1 MLLDDFNLAAL
12 FGLGATLVGVIA
24 DMMRVIFFFLDS
36 IVYSLIP
43 VVYRGIFALYDID
56 KIIGVGN
63 TQNLLNTA
71 KETVYSFLAIF
82 MFFRVAFSL
91 ITMLVDPSLIDDKS
105 KGAKKIVLNIFI
117 CLGLI
122 VVVPVFFRVAKNIQ
136 TRVLEEKI
144 IERAVGGDIYSNDQN
159 YNLGNELALSTWSVF
174 LQPVVDEGDAYD
186 AWKGVFES
194 GNPTIWPL
202 PVLATHL
209 NDTTG
214 GILGGLATKI
224 AEVAAILR
232 ATGTVTYQLG
242 YIWLISGLVG
252 IYVVWTMI
260 KLLIDVAYR
269 SIKFLLLEVISP
281 IAIISY
287 IDPKSSEKGLFSKWL
302 SETLKTYLS
311 LFIRIFIFAMVSVIL
326 KQISVSSFFDEG
338 NILTRLFF
346 ILALVAFMKTAPKF
360 IDNLFGTEISKG
372 SDAKFGSDLLKQGL
386 GFVTGATIGGISG
399 GVVAKRTGQP
409 VFKNI
414 MKNAWQGGQKV
425 SGAAKKGGL
434 GGLTGVIS
442 SGFGTVADV
451 KKGLGYNADKDQEK
465 LIDNLEENVVPK
477 AEQAKKA
484 ASSSFADG
492 SKINSILNE
501 GRKVNGRTYGM
512 GLEEDDKFKNAIIK
526 NAAGLAADEVKHS
539 DDEEYLKYRRLVAD
553 AKITDAMASRSYELA
568 KEKYEHDESEYVG
581 AKDKASYV
589 ISLANDVARKEY
601 GQMDAASIQAEFTR
615 QLENYKNTARSSFQ
629 SSNRTSQIELI
640 VGAGVD
646 RTQAEQMN
654 ETQLS
659 SAYDVVLDTISNNRT
674 TAFNNGSASDKVNL
688 TVDLKTSNV
697 SHEVAGASERDLGI
711 MFSELNEK
719 NIIATFGNSLGNM
732 AADSGKAAGDV
743 KTAEDVLDKY
753 LNSGKGKKA
762 KDIDTAY
769 KIAKGNFDANKLKND
784 NQSS

>member
-12 FGLGATLVGVIA
+12 FGLGATSVGIIA

-224 AEVAAILR
+224 AGVAAILR

-372 SDAKFGSDLLKQGL
+372 SDTKFASDLLRGGL
-386 GFVTGATIGGISG
+386 GAIGGAATGAIGGAVVAGRKNLPMGRSVWEGAKKGLTGGFSSARKGSFMDYGKNLISGASGQAAREYFGLAKEADERKALRTKERAEAASGTYDALKSSFGYKDAPDAMTKATKLADAFRTKGIRFDPVANAKDKELNKALLDADEADLKDASLMTERGKVLDTALAYRKLVDDGTISQDMADKLTMQAIRKYNKLAASKHYARAKGDLNDASARAIQLEVSYDGKSSTELQSIVTSKQLSNYQEILGMSVSGISG
-399 GVVAKRTGQP
+399 IENMSVADIERTLRITISDDKRE
-409 VFKNI
+409 KINNI
-414 MKNAWQGGQKV
+414 RNKSNTLRTTVDKKEISEFVADIDKFTEKAVAADGV
-425 SGAAKKGGL
+425 SGKSEALLGKANAAVDEEMK
-434 GGLTGVIS
+434 IS
-442 SGFGTVADV
+442 SKSSEFIKRVQ
-451 KKGLGYNADKDQEK
+451 LGD
-465 LIDNLEENVVPK
+465 
-477 AEQAKKA
+477 
-484 ASSSFADG
+484 
-492 SKINSILNE
+492 
-501 GRKVNGRTYGM
+501 
-512 GLEEDDKFKNAIIK
+512 
-526 NAAGLAADEVKHS
+526 
-539 DDEEYLKYRRLVAD
+539 KYRGR
-553 AKITDAMASRSYELA
+553 
-568 KEKYEHDESEYVG
+568 
-581 AKDKASYV
+581 
-589 ISLANDVARKEY
+589 
-601 GQMDAASIQAEFTR
+601 
-615 QLENYKNTARSSFQ
+615 
-629 SSNRTSQIELI
+629 
-640 VGAGVD
+640 
-646 RTQAEQMN
+646 
-654 ETQLS
+654 
-659 SAYDVVLDTISNNRT
+659 
-674 TAFNNGSASDKVNL
+674 
-688 TVDLKTSNV
+688 
-697 SHEVAGASERDLGI
+697 
-711 MFSELNEK
+711 
-719 NIIATFGNSLGNM
+719 
-732 AADSGKAAGDV
+732 
-743 KTAEDVLDKY
+743 
-753 LNSGKGKKA
+753 
-762 KDIDTAY
+762 
-769 KIAKGNFDANKLKND
+769 
-784 NQSS
+784 

>member
-12 FGLGATLVGVIA
+12 FGLGATSVGVI

-224 AEVAAILR
+224 AGVAAILR

-346 ILALVAFMKTAPKF
+346 ILALVAFMKTAPEF

-386 GFVTGATIGGISG
+386 GFVTGAAIGGISG

-409 VFKNI
+409 VFKNV

-425 SGAAKKGGL
+425 SGAIKK

-451 KKGLGYNADKDQEK
+451 KKGLGYNVDKDQEK

-589 ISLANDVARKEY
+589 ILLAIDVARKEY

-743 KTAEDVLDKY
+743 KTAENVLDKY

>member
-12 FGLGATLVGVIA
+12 FGLGATSVGVIA

-224 AEVAAILR
+224 AGVAAILR

-260 KLLIDVAYR
+260 KMLIDVTYR

-372 SDAKFGSDLLKQGL
+372 SDTKFASDLL
-386 GFVTGATIGGISG
+386 
-399 GVVAKRTGQP
+399 R
-409 VFKNI
+409 
-414 MKNAWQGGQKV
+414 
-425 SGAAKKGGL
+425 GGL
-434 GGLTGVIS
+434 GAIGGAATGAIGGAV
-442 SGFGTVADV
+442 VAGRKNLPMGRSVWEGV
-451 KKGLGYNADKDQEK
+451 KKGLTGGFSSARKGSFMDYGKN
-465 LIDNLEENVVPK
+465 LISG
-477 AEQAKKA
+477 ASGQAA
-484 ASSSFADG
+484 
-492 SKINSILNE
+492 
-501 GRKVNGRTYGM
+501 R
-512 GLEEDDKFKNAIIK
+512 
-526 NAAGLAADEVKHS
+526 
-539 DDEEYLKYRRLVAD
+539 EYFG
-553 AKITDAMASRSYELA
+553 LA
-568 KEKYEHDESEYVG
+568 KEADERKALRTKERAEAASDTYDALKSSFGYKDAPDAMTKATKLADAFRTKGIRFDPVAN
-581 AKDKASYV
+581 AKDKELNKALLDADEADLKDAS
-589 ISLANDVARKEY
+589 LMTERGK
-601 GQMDAASIQAEFTR
+601 
-615 QLENYKNTARSSFQ
+615 
-629 SSNRTSQIELI
+629 
-640 VGAGVD
+640 
-646 RTQAEQMN
+646 
-654 ETQLS
+654 
-659 SAYDVVLDTISNNRT
+659 VLDTALAYRKLVDDGTISQDMADKLTMQAIRKYNKLAASKHYARAKGDLNDASARAIQLEVSYDGKSSTELQSIVTSKQLSNYQEILGMSVSGISGIENMSVADIERTLRITISDDKREKINNIRNKSNTLRT
-674 TAFNNGSASDKVNL
+674 TVDK
-688 TVDLKTSNV
+688 KEIS
-697 SHEVAGASERDLGI
+697 EFVADI
-711 MFSELNEK
+711 DKFTEK
-719 NIIATFGNSLGNM
+719 AV
-732 AADSGKAAGDV
+732 AADGVSGKSEALLGKANAAVDEEMKISSKSSEFIKRVQLG
-743 KTAEDVLDKY
+743 DKY
-753 LNSGKGKKA
+753 RGR
-762 KDIDTAY
+762 
-769 KIAKGNFDANKLKND
+769 
-784 NQSS
+784 

>member
-12 FGLGATLVGVIA
+12 IGLGATSVGVIA
-24 DMMRVIFFFLDS
+24 DMMRLIFFFLDS

-224 AEVAAILR
+224 AGVAAILR

-260 KLLIDVAYR
+260 KMLIDVAYR

-372 SDAKFGSDLLKQGL
+372 SDTKFASDLLRGGL
-386 GFVTGATIGGISG
+386 GAIGGAATGAIGGAVVAGRKNLPMGRSVWEGAKKGLTGGFSSARKGSFMDYGKILISGASGQAAREYFGLAKEADERKALRTKERAEAASDTYDALKSSFGYKDAPDAMTKATKLADAFRTKGIRFDPVANAKDKELNKALLDADEADLKDASLMTERGKVLDTALAYRKLVDDGTISQDMADKLTMQAIRKYNKLAASKHYARAKGDLNDASARAIQLEVSYDGKSATELQSIVTSKQLSNYQEILGMSVSGISG
-399 GVVAKRTGQP
+399 IENMSVADIERTLRITISDDKRE
-409 VFKNI
+409 KINNI
-414 MKNAWQGGQKV
+414 RNKSNTLRTTVDKKEISEFVADIDKFTEKAVAADGV
-425 SGAAKKGGL
+425 SGKSEALLGKANAAVDEEMK
-434 GGLTGVIS
+434 IS
-442 SGFGTVADV
+442 SKSSEFIKRVQ
-451 KKGLGYNADKDQEK
+451 LGD
-465 LIDNLEENVVPK
+465 
-477 AEQAKKA
+477 
-484 ASSSFADG
+484 
-492 SKINSILNE
+492 
-501 GRKVNGRTYGM
+501 
-512 GLEEDDKFKNAIIK
+512 
-526 NAAGLAADEVKHS
+526 
-539 DDEEYLKYRRLVAD
+539 KYRGR
-553 AKITDAMASRSYELA
+553 
-568 KEKYEHDESEYVG
+568 
-581 AKDKASYV
+581 
-589 ISLANDVARKEY
+589 
-601 GQMDAASIQAEFTR
+601 
-615 QLENYKNTARSSFQ
+615 
-629 SSNRTSQIELI
+629 
-640 VGAGVD
+640 
-646 RTQAEQMN
+646 
-654 ETQLS
+654 
-659 SAYDVVLDTISNNRT
+659 
-674 TAFNNGSASDKVNL
+674 
-688 TVDLKTSNV
+688 
-697 SHEVAGASERDLGI
+697 
-711 MFSELNEK
+711 
-719 NIIATFGNSLGNM
+719 
-732 AADSGKAAGDV
+732 
-743 KTAEDVLDKY
+743 
-753 LNSGKGKKA
+753 
-762 KDIDTAY
+762 
-769 KIAKGNFDANKLKND
+769 
-784 NQSS
+784 

>member
-12 FGLGATLVGVIA
+12 FGLGATSFGVI

-43 VVYRGIFALYDID
+43 VVCRGIYALYDID

-451 KKGLGYNADKDQEK
+451 KKGLGYNVDKDQEK

-762 KDIDTAY
+762 KDIDAAY

>member
-12 FGLGATLVGVIA
+12 IGLGATSVGVIA
-24 DMMRVIFFFLDS
+24 DMMRLIFFFLDS

-224 AEVAAILR
+224 AGVAAILR

-372 SDAKFGSDLLKQGL
+372 SDTKFASDLLRGGL
-386 GFVTGATIGGISG
+386 GAIGGAATGAIGGAVVAGRKNLPMGRSVWEGAKKGLTGGFSSARKGSFMDYGKNLISGASGQAAREYFGLAKEADERKALRTKERAEAASDTYDALKSSFGYKDAPDAMTKATKLADAFRTKGIRFDPVANAKDKELNKALLDADEADLKDASLMTERGKVLDTALAYRKLVDDGTISQDMADKLTMQAIRKYNKLAASKHYARAKGDLNDASARAIQLEVSYDGKSSTELQSIVTSKQLSNYQEILGMSVSGISG
-399 GVVAKRTGQP
+399 IENMSVADIERTLRITISDDKRE
-409 VFKNI
+409 KINNI
-414 MKNAWQGGQKV
+414 RNKSNTLRTTVDKKEISEFVADIDKFTEKAVAADGV
-425 SGAAKKGGL
+425 SGKSEALLGKANAAVDEEMK
-434 GGLTGVIS
+434 IS
-442 SGFGTVADV
+442 SKSSEFIKRVQ
-451 KKGLGYNADKDQEK
+451 LGD
-465 LIDNLEENVVPK
+465 
-477 AEQAKKA
+477 
-484 ASSSFADG
+484 
-492 SKINSILNE
+492 
-501 GRKVNGRTYGM
+501 
-512 GLEEDDKFKNAIIK
+512 
-526 NAAGLAADEVKHS
+526 
-539 DDEEYLKYRRLVAD
+539 KYRGR
-553 AKITDAMASRSYELA
+553 
-568 KEKYEHDESEYVG
+568 
-581 AKDKASYV
+581 
-589 ISLANDVARKEY
+589 
-601 GQMDAASIQAEFTR
+601 
-615 QLENYKNTARSSFQ
+615 
-629 SSNRTSQIELI
+629 
-640 VGAGVD
+640 
-646 RTQAEQMN
+646 
-654 ETQLS
+654 
-659 SAYDVVLDTISNNRT
+659 
-674 TAFNNGSASDKVNL
+674 
-688 TVDLKTSNV
+688 
-697 SHEVAGASERDLGI
+697 
-711 MFSELNEK
+711 
-719 NIIATFGNSLGNM
+719 
-732 AADSGKAAGDV
+732 
-743 KTAEDVLDKY
+743 
-753 LNSGKGKKA
+753 
-762 KDIDTAY
+762 
-769 KIAKGNFDANKLKND
+769 
-784 NQSS
+784 

>member
-12 FGLGATLVGVIA
+12 IGLGATSVGVIA
-24 DMMRVIFFFLDS
+24 DMMRLIFFFLDS
-36 IVYSLIP
+36 IGYSLIP

-224 AEVAAILR
+224 AGVAAILR

-260 KLLIDVAYR
+260 KMLIDVAYR

-372 SDAKFGSDLLKQGL
+372 SDTKFASDLLRGGL
-386 GFVTGATIGGISG
+386 GAIGGAATGAIGGAVVAGRKNLPMGRSVWEGAKKGLTGGFSSARKGSFMDYGKNLISGASGQAAREYFGLAKEADERKALRTKERAEAASDTYDALKSSFGYKDAPDAMTKATKLADAFRTKGIRFDPVANAKDKELNKALLDADEADLKDASLMTERGKVLDTALAYRKLVDDGTISQDMADKLTMQAIRKYNKLAASKHYARAKGDLNDASARAIQLEVSYDGKSATELQSIVTSKQLSNYQEILGMSVSGISG
-399 GVVAKRTGQP
+399 IENMSVADIERTLRITISDDKRE
-409 VFKNI
+409 KINNI
-414 MKNAWQGGQKV
+414 RNKSNTLRTTVDKKEISEFVADIDKFTEKAVAADGV
-425 SGAAKKGGL
+425 SGKSEALLGKANAAVDEEMK
-434 GGLTGVIS
+434 IS
-442 SGFGTVADV
+442 SKSSEFIKRVQ
-451 KKGLGYNADKDQEK
+451 LGD
-465 LIDNLEENVVPK
+465 
-477 AEQAKKA
+477 
-484 ASSSFADG
+484 
-492 SKINSILNE
+492 
-501 GRKVNGRTYGM
+501 
-512 GLEEDDKFKNAIIK
+512 
-526 NAAGLAADEVKHS
+526 
-539 DDEEYLKYRRLVAD
+539 KYRGR
-553 AKITDAMASRSYELA
+553 
-568 KEKYEHDESEYVG
+568 
-581 AKDKASYV
+581 
-589 ISLANDVARKEY
+589 
-601 GQMDAASIQAEFTR
+601 
-615 QLENYKNTARSSFQ
+615 
-629 SSNRTSQIELI
+629 
-640 VGAGVD
+640 
-646 RTQAEQMN
+646 
-654 ETQLS
+654 
-659 SAYDVVLDTISNNRT
+659 
-674 TAFNNGSASDKVNL
+674 
-688 TVDLKTSNV
+688 
-697 SHEVAGASERDLGI
+697 
-711 MFSELNEK
+711 
-719 NIIATFGNSLGNM
+719 
-732 AADSGKAAGDV
+732 
-743 KTAEDVLDKY
+743 
-753 LNSGKGKKA
+753 
-762 KDIDTAY
+762 
-769 KIAKGNFDANKLKND
+769 
-784 NQSS
+784 

>member
-12 FGLGATLVGVIA
+12 FGLGATSVGVIA

-224 AEVAAILR
+224 AGVAAILR

-260 KLLIDVAYR
+260 KMLIDVAYR

-281 IAIISY
+281 IAIISC

-372 SDAKFGSDLLKQGL
+372 SDTKFASDLLRGGL
-386 GFVTGATIGGISG
+386 GAIGGAATGAIGGAVVAGRKNLPMGRSVWEGAKKGLTGGFSSARKGSFMDYGKNLISGASGQAAREYFGLAKEADERKALRTKERAEAASDTYDALKSSFGYKDAPDAMTKATKLADAFRTKGIRFDPVANAKDKELNKALLDADEADLKDASLMTERGKVLDTALAYRKLVDDGTISQDMADKLTMQAIRKYNKLAASKHYARAKGDLNDASARAIQLEVSYDGKSATELQSIVTSKQLSNYQEILGMSVSGISG
-399 GVVAKRTGQP
+399 IENMSVADIERTLRITISDDKRE
-409 VFKNI
+409 KINNI
-414 MKNAWQGGQKV
+414 RNKSNTLRTTVDKKEISEFVADIDKFTEKAVAADGV
-425 SGAAKKGGL
+425 SGKSEALLGKANAAVDEEMK
-434 GGLTGVIS
+434 IS
-442 SGFGTVADV
+442 SKSSEFIKRVQ
-451 KKGLGYNADKDQEK
+451 LGD
-465 LIDNLEENVVPK
+465 
-477 AEQAKKA
+477 
-484 ASSSFADG
+484 
-492 SKINSILNE
+492 
-501 GRKVNGRTYGM
+501 
-512 GLEEDDKFKNAIIK
+512 
-526 NAAGLAADEVKHS
+526 
-539 DDEEYLKYRRLVAD
+539 KYRGR
-553 AKITDAMASRSYELA
+553 
-568 KEKYEHDESEYVG
+568 
-581 AKDKASYV
+581 
-589 ISLANDVARKEY
+589 
-601 GQMDAASIQAEFTR
+601 
-615 QLENYKNTARSSFQ
+615 
-629 SSNRTSQIELI
+629 
-640 VGAGVD
+640 
-646 RTQAEQMN
+646 
-654 ETQLS
+654 
-659 SAYDVVLDTISNNRT
+659 
-674 TAFNNGSASDKVNL
+674 
-688 TVDLKTSNV
+688 
-697 SHEVAGASERDLGI
+697 
-711 MFSELNEK
+711 
-719 NIIATFGNSLGNM
+719 
-732 AADSGKAAGDV
+732 
-743 KTAEDVLDKY
+743 
-753 LNSGKGKKA
+753 
-762 KDIDTAY
+762 
-769 KIAKGNFDANKLKND
+769 
-784 NQSS
+784 

>member
-12 FGLGATLVGVIA
+12 FGLGATSVGVIA

-224 AEVAAILR
+224 AGVAAILR

-260 KLLIDVAYR
+260 KMLIDVAYR

-372 SDAKFGSDLLKQGL
+372 SDTKFASDLLRGGL
-386 GFVTGATIGGISG
+386 GAIGGAATGAIGGAVVAGRKNLPMGRSVWEGAKKGLTGGFSSARKGSFMDYGKNLISGASGQAAREYFGLAKEADERKALRTKERAEAASDTYDALKSSFGYKDAPDAMTKATKLADAFRTKGIRFDPVANAKDKELNKALLDADEADLKDASLMTERGKVLDTALAYRKLVYDGTISQDMADKLTMQAIRKYNKLAASKHYARAKGDLNDASARAIQLEVSYDGKSATELQSIVTSKQLSNYQEILGMSVSGISG
-399 GVVAKRTGQP
+399 IENMSVADIERTLRITISDDKRE
-409 VFKNI
+409 KINNI
-414 MKNAWQGGQKV
+414 RNKSNTLRTTVDKKEISEFVADIDKFTEKAVAADGV
-425 SGAAKKGGL
+425 SGKSEALLGKANAAVDEEMK
-434 GGLTGVIS
+434 IS
-442 SGFGTVADV
+442 SKSSEFIKRVQ
-451 KKGLGYNADKDQEK
+451 LGD
-465 LIDNLEENVVPK
+465 
-477 AEQAKKA
+477 
-484 ASSSFADG
+484 
-492 SKINSILNE
+492 
-501 GRKVNGRTYGM
+501 
-512 GLEEDDKFKNAIIK
+512 
-526 NAAGLAADEVKHS
+526 
-539 DDEEYLKYRRLVAD
+539 KYRGR
-553 AKITDAMASRSYELA
+553 
-568 KEKYEHDESEYVG
+568 
-581 AKDKASYV
+581 
-589 ISLANDVARKEY
+589 
-601 GQMDAASIQAEFTR
+601 
-615 QLENYKNTARSSFQ
+615 
-629 SSNRTSQIELI
+629 
-640 VGAGVD
+640 
-646 RTQAEQMN
+646 
-654 ETQLS
+654 
-659 SAYDVVLDTISNNRT
+659 
-674 TAFNNGSASDKVNL
+674 
-688 TVDLKTSNV
+688 
-697 SHEVAGASERDLGI
+697 
-711 MFSELNEK
+711 
-719 NIIATFGNSLGNM
+719 
-732 AADSGKAAGDV
+732 
-743 KTAEDVLDKY
+743 
-753 LNSGKGKKA
+753 
-762 KDIDTAY
+762 
-769 KIAKGNFDANKLKND
+769 
-784 NQSS
+784 

>member
-12 FGLGATLVGVIA
+12 FGLGATSVGVIA

-214 GILGGLATKI
+214 GILGGLDTKI
-224 AEVAAILR
+224 AGVAAILR

-260 KLLIDVAYR
+260 KMLIDVAYR

-372 SDAKFGSDLLKQGL
+372 SETKFASDLLRGGL
-386 GFVTGATIGGISG
+386 GAIGGAATGAIGGAVVAGRKNLPMGRSVWEGAKKGLTGGFSSARKGSFMDYGKNLISGASGQAAREYFGLAKEADERKALRTKERAEAASDTYDALKSSFGYKDAPDAMTKATKLADAFRTKGIRFDPVANAKDKELNKALLDADEADLKDASLMTERGKVLDTALAYRKLVDDGTISQDMADKLTMQAIRKYNKLAASKHYARAKGDLNDASARAIQLEVSYDGKSATELQSIVTSKQLSNYQEILGMSVSGISG
-399 GVVAKRTGQP
+399 IENMSVADIERTLRITISDDKRE
-409 VFKNI
+409 KINNI
-414 MKNAWQGGQKV
+414 RNKSNTLRTTVDKKEISEFVADIDKFTEKAVAADGV
-425 SGAAKKGGL
+425 SGKSEALLGKANAAVDEEMK
-434 GGLTGVIS
+434 IS
-442 SGFGTVADV
+442 SKSSEFIKRVQ
-451 KKGLGYNADKDQEK
+451 LGD
-465 LIDNLEENVVPK
+465 
-477 AEQAKKA
+477 
-484 ASSSFADG
+484 
-492 SKINSILNE
+492 
-501 GRKVNGRTYGM
+501 
-512 GLEEDDKFKNAIIK
+512 
-526 NAAGLAADEVKHS
+526 
-539 DDEEYLKYRRLVAD
+539 KYRGR
-553 AKITDAMASRSYELA
+553 
-568 KEKYEHDESEYVG
+568 
-581 AKDKASYV
+581 
-589 ISLANDVARKEY
+589 
-601 GQMDAASIQAEFTR
+601 
-615 QLENYKNTARSSFQ
+615 
-629 SSNRTSQIELI
+629 
-640 VGAGVD
+640 
-646 RTQAEQMN
+646 
-654 ETQLS
+654 
-659 SAYDVVLDTISNNRT
+659 
-674 TAFNNGSASDKVNL
+674 
-688 TVDLKTSNV
+688 
-697 SHEVAGASERDLGI
+697 
-711 MFSELNEK
+711 
-719 NIIATFGNSLGNM
+719 
-732 AADSGKAAGDV
+732 
-743 KTAEDVLDKY
+743 
-753 LNSGKGKKA
+753 
-762 KDIDTAY
+762 
-769 KIAKGNFDANKLKND
+769 
-784 NQSS
+784 

>member
-12 FGLGATLVGVIA
+12 FGLGATSVGVIA

-214 GILGGLATKI
+214 DILGGLATKI
-224 AEVAAILR
+224 AGVAAILR

-372 SDAKFGSDLLKQGL
+372 SDTKFASDLLRGGL
-386 GFVTGATIGGISG
+386 GAIGGAATGAIGGA
-399 GVVAKRTGQP
+399 VVAGR
-409 VFKNI
+409 KNLP
-414 MKNAWQGGQKV
+414 MGRSVWEG
-425 SGAAKKGGL
+425 AKKG
-434 GGLTGVIS
+434 LTGGFSSARKGSFMDYGKNLIS
-442 SGFGTVADV
+442 GASGQAAREYFGLPKYADERKALRTKERAEVASDTYDAL
-451 KKGLGYNADKDQEK
+451 K
-465 LIDNLEENVVPK
+465 
-477 AEQAKKA
+477 
-484 ASSSFADG
+484 SSFGYKDAPDAMTKATKLADAFRT
-492 SKINSILNE
+492 KDIRFDPITNEKDKELN
-501 GRKVNGRTYGM
+501 KALM
-512 GLEEDDKFKNAIIK
+512 D
-526 NAAGLAADEVKHS
+526 ADEA
-539 DDEEYLKYRRLVAD
+539 DLKDTTLMMERG
-553 AKITDAMASRSYELA
+553 K
-568 KEKYEHDESEYVG
+568 
-581 AKDKASYV
+581 
-589 ISLANDVARKEY
+589 
-601 GQMDAASIQAEFTR
+601 
-615 QLENYKNTARSSFQ
+615 
-629 SSNRTSQIELI
+629 
-640 VGAGVD
+640 
-646 RTQAEQMN
+646 
-654 ETQLS
+654 
-659 SAYDVVLDTISNNRT
+659 VLDTALAYRKLVDDGTISQEMADKLTMQAIRKYNKLAAHHHYKRAEGDLNGASGRAIQLEVSYDGKSATELQSIVTSKQLSNYQEILGMSVSGIPGIENMSVADIERTLRITISDDKREKINNIRNKSNTLRT
-674 TAFNNGSASDKVNL
+674 TVDK
-688 TVDLKTSNV
+688 KEIS
-697 SHEVAGASERDLGI
+697 EFVADI
-711 MFSELNEK
+711 DKFTEK
-719 NIIATFGNSLGNM
+719 AV
-732 AADSGKAAGDV
+732 AAEGVSGKAEALLGKANAAVDEEMKISSKSSEFIKRV
-743 KTAEDVLDKY
+743 QLGDKY
-753 LNSGKGKKA
+753 R
-762 KDIDTAY
+762 DR
-769 KIAKGNFDANKLKND
+769 
-784 NQSS
+784 

>member
-12 FGLGATLVGVIA
+12 FGLGATSVGVIA

-214 GILGGLATKI
+214 GILGGLDTKI
-224 AEVAAILR
+224 AGVAAILR

-372 SDAKFGSDLLKQGL
+372 SDTKFASDLLRGGL
-386 GFVTGATIGGISG
+386 GAIGGAATGAIGGA
-399 GVVAKRTGQP
+399 VVAGR
-409 VFKNI
+409 KNLP
-414 MKNAWQGGQKV
+414 MGRSVWEG
-425 SGAAKKGGL
+425 AKKG
-434 GGLTGVIS
+434 LTGGFSSARKGSFMDYGKNLIS
-442 SGFGTVADV
+442 GASGQAAREYFGLPKYADERKALRTKERAEVASDTYDAL
-451 KKGLGYNADKDQEK
+451 K
-465 LIDNLEENVVPK
+465 
-477 AEQAKKA
+477 
-484 ASSSFADG
+484 SSFGYKDAPDAMTKATKLADAFRT
-492 SKINSILNE
+492 KDIRFDPITNEKDKELN
-501 GRKVNGRTYGM
+501 KALM
-512 GLEEDDKFKNAIIK
+512 D
-526 NAAGLAADEVKHS
+526 ADEA
-539 DDEEYLKYRRLVAD
+539 DLKD
-553 AKITDAMASRSYELA
+553 T
-568 KEKYEHDESEYVG
+568 
-581 AKDKASYV
+581 
-589 ISLANDVARKEY
+589 SLMMERGK
-601 GQMDAASIQAEFTR
+601 
-615 QLENYKNTARSSFQ
+615 
-629 SSNRTSQIELI
+629 
-640 VGAGVD
+640 
-646 RTQAEQMN
+646 
-654 ETQLS
+654 
-659 SAYDVVLDTISNNRT
+659 VLDTALAYRKLVDDGTISQEMADKLTMQAIRKYNKLAAHHHYKRAEGDLNGASGRAIQLEVSYDGKSATELQSIVTSKQLSNYQEILGMSVSGIPGIENMSVADIERTLRITISDDKREKINNIRNKSNTLRT
-674 TAFNNGSASDKVNL
+674 TVDK
-688 TVDLKTSNV
+688 KEIS
-697 SHEVAGASERDLGI
+697 EFVADI
-711 MFSELNEK
+711 DKFTEK
-719 NIIATFGNSLGNM
+719 AV
-732 AADSGKAAGDV
+732 AAEGVSGKAEALLGKANAAVDEEMKISSKSSEFIKRV
-743 KTAEDVLDKY
+743 QLGDKY
-753 LNSGKGKKA
+753 R
-762 KDIDTAY
+762 DR
-769 KIAKGNFDANKLKND
+769 
-784 NQSS
+784 

>member
-12 FGLGATLVGVIA
+12 FGLGATSVGVIA

-224 AEVAAILR
+224 AGVAAILR

-260 KLLIDVAYR
+260 KMLIDVAYR

-372 SDAKFGSDLLKQGL
+372 SDTKFASDLLRGGL
-386 GFVTGATIGGISG
+386 GAIGGAATGAIGGAVVAGRKNLPMGRSVWEGAKKGLTGGFSSARKGSFMDYGKILISGASGQAAREYFGLAKEADERKALRTKERAEAASDTYDALKSSFGYKDAPDAMTKATKLADAFRTKGIRFDPVANAKDKELNKALLDADEADLKDASLMTERGKVLDTALAYRKLVDDGTISQDMADKLTMQAIRKYNKLAASKHYARAKGDLNDASARAIQLEVSYDGKSATELQSIVTSKQLSNYQEILGMSVSGISG
-399 GVVAKRTGQP
+399 IENMSVADIERTLRITISDDKRE
-409 VFKNI
+409 KINNI
-414 MKNAWQGGQKV
+414 RNKSNTLRTTVDKKEISEFVADIDKFTEKAVAADGV
-425 SGAAKKGGL
+425 SGKSEALLGKANAAVDEEMK
-434 GGLTGVIS
+434 IS
-442 SGFGTVADV
+442 SKSSEFIKRVQ
-451 KKGLGYNADKDQEK
+451 LGD
-465 LIDNLEENVVPK
+465 
-477 AEQAKKA
+477 
-484 ASSSFADG
+484 
-492 SKINSILNE
+492 
-501 GRKVNGRTYGM
+501 
-512 GLEEDDKFKNAIIK
+512 
-526 NAAGLAADEVKHS
+526 
-539 DDEEYLKYRRLVAD
+539 KYRGR
-553 AKITDAMASRSYELA
+553 
-568 KEKYEHDESEYVG
+568 
-581 AKDKASYV
+581 
-589 ISLANDVARKEY
+589 
-601 GQMDAASIQAEFTR
+601 
-615 QLENYKNTARSSFQ
+615 
-629 SSNRTSQIELI
+629 
-640 VGAGVD
+640 
-646 RTQAEQMN
+646 
-654 ETQLS
+654 
-659 SAYDVVLDTISNNRT
+659 
-674 TAFNNGSASDKVNL
+674 
-688 TVDLKTSNV
+688 
-697 SHEVAGASERDLGI
+697 
-711 MFSELNEK
+711 
-719 NIIATFGNSLGNM
+719 
-732 AADSGKAAGDV
+732 
-743 KTAEDVLDKY
+743 
-753 LNSGKGKKA
+753 
-762 KDIDTAY
+762 
-769 KIAKGNFDANKLKND
+769 
-784 NQSS
+784 

>member
-12 FGLGATLVGVIA
+12 FGLGATSVGAIA

-224 AEVAAILR
+224 AGVAAILR

-260 KLLIDVAYR
+260 KMLIDVAYR

-372 SDAKFGSDLLKQGL
+372 SDTKFASDLLRGGL
-386 GFVTGATIGGISG
+386 GAIGGAATGAIGGAVVAGRKNLPMGRSVWEGAKKGLTGGFSSARKGSFIDYGKNLISGASGQAAREYFGLAKEADERKALRTKERAEAASDTYDALKSSFGYKDAPDAMTKATKLADAFRTKGIRFDPVANAKDKELNKALLDADEADLKDASLMTERGKVLDTALAYRKLVDDGTISQDMADKLTMQAIRKYNKLAASKHYARAKGDLNDASARAIQLEVSYDGKSATELQSIVTSKQLSNYQEILGMSVSGISG
-399 GVVAKRTGQP
+399 IENMSVADIERTLRITISDDKRE
-409 VFKNI
+409 KINNI
-414 MKNAWQGGQKV
+414 RNKSNTLRTTVDKKEISEFVADIDKFTEKAVAADGV
-425 SGAAKKGGL
+425 SGKSEALLGKANAAVDEEMK
-434 GGLTGVIS
+434 IS
-442 SGFGTVADV
+442 SKSSEFIKRVQ
-451 KKGLGYNADKDQEK
+451 LGD
-465 LIDNLEENVVPK
+465 
-477 AEQAKKA
+477 
-484 ASSSFADG
+484 
-492 SKINSILNE
+492 
-501 GRKVNGRTYGM
+501 
-512 GLEEDDKFKNAIIK
+512 
-526 NAAGLAADEVKHS
+526 
-539 DDEEYLKYRRLVAD
+539 KYRGR
-553 AKITDAMASRSYELA
+553 
-568 KEKYEHDESEYVG
+568 
-581 AKDKASYV
+581 
-589 ISLANDVARKEY
+589 
-601 GQMDAASIQAEFTR
+601 
-615 QLENYKNTARSSFQ
+615 
-629 SSNRTSQIELI
+629 
-640 VGAGVD
+640 
-646 RTQAEQMN
+646 
-654 ETQLS
+654 
-659 SAYDVVLDTISNNRT
+659 
-674 TAFNNGSASDKVNL
+674 
-688 TVDLKTSNV
+688 
-697 SHEVAGASERDLGI
+697 
-711 MFSELNEK
+711 
-719 NIIATFGNSLGNM
+719 
-732 AADSGKAAGDV
+732 
-743 KTAEDVLDKY
+743 
-753 LNSGKGKKA
+753 
-762 KDIDTAY
+762 
-769 KIAKGNFDANKLKND
+769 
-784 NQSS
+784 

>member
-12 FGLGATLVGVIA
+12 FGLGATSVGVIA

-224 AEVAAILR
+224 AGVAAILR

-260 KLLIDVAYR
+260 KLLIDVTYR

-372 SDAKFGSDLLKQGL
+372 SDTKFASDLLRGGL
-386 GFVTGATIGGISG
+386 GAIGGAATGAIGGA
-399 GVVAKRTGQP
+399 VVAGR
-409 VFKNI
+409 KNLP
-414 MKNAWQGGQKV
+414 MGRSVWEG
-425 SGAAKKGGL
+425 AKKG
-434 GGLTGVIS
+434 LTGGFSSARKGSFMDYGKNLIS
-442 SGFGTVADV
+442 GASGQAAREYFGLPKYADERKALRTKERAEVASDTYDAL
-451 KKGLGYNADKDQEK
+451 K
-465 LIDNLEENVVPK
+465 
-477 AEQAKKA
+477 
-484 ASSSFADG
+484 SSFGYKDAPDAMTKATKLADAFRT
-492 SKINSILNE
+492 KDIRFDPITNEKDKELN
-501 GRKVNGRTYGM
+501 KALM
-512 GLEEDDKFKNAIIK
+512 D
-526 NAAGLAADEVKHS
+526 ADEA
-539 DDEEYLKYRRLVAD
+539 DLKDTLLMMERG
-553 AKITDAMASRSYELA
+553 K
-568 KEKYEHDESEYVG
+568 
-581 AKDKASYV
+581 
-589 ISLANDVARKEY
+589 
-601 GQMDAASIQAEFTR
+601 
-615 QLENYKNTARSSFQ
+615 
-629 SSNRTSQIELI
+629 
-640 VGAGVD
+640 
-646 RTQAEQMN
+646 
-654 ETQLS
+654 
-659 SAYDVVLDTISNNRT
+659 VLDTALAYRKLVDDGTISQEMADKLTMQAIRKYNKLAAHHHYKRAEGDLNGASGRAIQLEVSYDGKSATELQSIVTSKQLSNYQEILGMSVSGIPGIENMSVADIERTLRITISDDKREKINNIRNKSNTLRT
-674 TAFNNGSASDKVNL
+674 TVDK
-688 TVDLKTSNV
+688 KEIS
-697 SHEVAGASERDLGI
+697 EFVADI
-711 MFSELNEK
+711 DKFTEK
-719 NIIATFGNSLGNM
+719 AV
-732 AADSGKAAGDV
+732 AAEGVSGKAEALLGKANAAVDEEMKISSKSSEFIKRV
-743 KTAEDVLDKY
+743 QLGDKY
-753 LNSGKGKKA
+753 R
-762 KDIDTAY
+762 DR
-769 KIAKGNFDANKLKND
+769 
-784 NQSS
+784 

>member
-12 FGLGATLVGVIA
+12 FGLGATSVGIIA

-136 TRVLEEKI
+136 TRILEEKI

-224 AEVAAILR
+224 AGVAAILS

-360 IDNLFGTEISKG
+360 IDNLFGIEISKG

-386 GFVTGATIGGISG
+386 GFVTGAAIGGISG

-409 VFKNI
+409 VFKNV

-425 SGAAKKGGL
+425 SGATKK

-451 KKGLGYNADKDQEK
+451 KKGLGYNVDKDQEK

-762 KDIDTAY
+762 KDIDAAY

>member
-12 FGLGATLVGVIA
+12 FGLGATSVGIIA

-144 IERAVGGDIYSNDQN
+144 IERTVGGDIYSNDQN

-224 AEVAAILR
+224 AGVAAILR

-386 GFVTGATIGGISG
+386 GFVTGAAIGGISG

-409 VFKNI
+409 VFKNV

-425 SGAAKKGGL
+425 SGATKK

-451 KKGLGYNADKDQEK
+451 KKGLGYNVDKDQEK

>member
-12 FGLGATLVGVIA
+12 FGLGATSVGVIA

-136 TRVLEEKI
+136 TRILEEKI

-224 AEVAAILR
+224 AGVAAILR

-386 GFVTGATIGGISG
+386 GFVTGAAIGGISG

-409 VFKNI
+409 VFKNV

-425 SGAAKKGGL
+425 SGATKK

-451 KKGLGYNADKDQEK
+451 KKGLGYNVDKDQEK

-762 KDIDTAY
+762 KDIDAAY

>member
-12 FGLGATLVGVIA
+12 FGLGATSVGIIA

-136 TRVLEEKI
+136 TRILEEKI

-194 GNPTIWPL
+194 GNPTVWPL
-202 PVLATHL
+202 PVLAIHL

-224 AEVAAILR
+224 AGVAAILR

-386 GFVTGATIGGISG
+386 GFVTGAAIGGISG

-409 VFKNI
+409 VFKNV

-425 SGAAKKGGL
+425 SGATKK

-451 KKGLGYNADKDQEK
+451 KKGLGYNVDKDQEK

-762 KDIDTAY
+762 KDIDAAY

>member
-12 FGLGATLVGVIA
+12 FGLGATSVGIIA
-24 DMMRVIFFFLDS
+24 DIMRVLFFFLDS

-56 KIIGVGN
+56 KIIGAGN

-136 TRVLEEKI
+136 TRILEEKI

-202 PVLATHL
+202 PVLAIHL

-224 AEVAAILR
+224 AGVAAILR

-386 GFVTGATIGGISG
+386 GFVTGAAIGGISG

-409 VFKNI
+409 VFKNV

-425 SGAAKKGGL
+425 SGATKK

-451 KKGLGYNADKDQEK
+451 KKGLGYNVDKDQEK

-762 KDIDTAY
+762 KDIDAAY

>member
-12 FGLGATLVGVIA
+12 FGLGATSVGVIA

-43 VVYRGIFALYDID
+43 VVYRRIFALYDID
-56 KIIGVGN
+56 KIIGAGN

-122 VVVPVFFRVAKNIQ
+122 VVVPVFCRGAKNIE
-136 TRVLEEKI
+136 TRVREEKI
-144 IERAVGGDIYSNDQN
+144 IERAVGGDIYSNDKN
-159 YNLGNELALSTWSVF
+159 YNIGNELALSTWSVF

-224 AEVAAILR
+224 AGVAAILR

-311 LFIRIFIFAMVSVIL
+311 LFIRIFTFAMVSVIL

-360 IDNLFGTEISKG
+360 IDNLFGIEISKG

-386 GFVTGATIGGISG
+386 GFVTGAAIGGISG

-425 SGAAKKGGL
+425 SGATKK

-451 KKGLGYNADKDQEK
+451 KKGLGYNVDKDQEK

-589 ISLANDVARKEY
+589 ISLANDVAKKEY

-762 KDIDTAY
+762 KDIDAAY

>member
-12 FGLGATLVGVIA
+12 FGLGATSVGVIA

-224 AEVAAILR
+224 AGVAAILR

-260 KLLIDVAYR
+260 KMLIDVAYR

-338 NILTRLFF
+338 NILTKLFF

-372 SDAKFGSDLLKQGL
+372 SDTKFASDLLRGGL
-386 GFVTGATIGGISG
+386 GAIGGAATGAIGGAVVAGRKNLPMGRSVWEGAKKGLTGGFSSARKGSFMDYGKNLISGASGQAAREYFGLAKEADERKALRTKERAEAASDTYDALKSSFGYKDAPDAMTKATKLADAFRTKGIRFDPVANAKDKELNKALLDADEADLKDASLMTERGKVLDTALEYRKLVDDGTISQDMADKLTMQAIRKYNKLAASKHYARAKGDLNDASARAIQLEVSYDGKSATELQSIVTSKQLSNYQEILGMSVSGISG
-399 GVVAKRTGQP
+399 IENMSVADIERTLRITISDDKRE
-409 VFKNI
+409 KINNI
-414 MKNAWQGGQKV
+414 RNKSNTLRTTVDKKEISEFVADIDKFTEKAVAADGV
-425 SGAAKKGGL
+425 SGKSEALLGKANAAVDEEMK
-434 GGLTGVIS
+434 IS
-442 SGFGTVADV
+442 SKSSEFIKRVQ
-451 KKGLGYNADKDQEK
+451 LGD
-465 LIDNLEENVVPK
+465 
-477 AEQAKKA
+477 
-484 ASSSFADG
+484 
-492 SKINSILNE
+492 
-501 GRKVNGRTYGM
+501 
-512 GLEEDDKFKNAIIK
+512 
-526 NAAGLAADEVKHS
+526 
-539 DDEEYLKYRRLVAD
+539 KYRGR
-553 AKITDAMASRSYELA
+553 
-568 KEKYEHDESEYVG
+568 
-581 AKDKASYV
+581 
-589 ISLANDVARKEY
+589 
-601 GQMDAASIQAEFTR
+601 
-615 QLENYKNTARSSFQ
+615 
-629 SSNRTSQIELI
+629 
-640 VGAGVD
+640 
-646 RTQAEQMN
+646 
-654 ETQLS
+654 
-659 SAYDVVLDTISNNRT
+659 
-674 TAFNNGSASDKVNL
+674 
-688 TVDLKTSNV
+688 
-697 SHEVAGASERDLGI
+697 
-711 MFSELNEK
+711 
-719 NIIATFGNSLGNM
+719 
-732 AADSGKAAGDV
+732 
-743 KTAEDVLDKY
+743 
-753 LNSGKGKKA
+753 
-762 KDIDTAY
+762 
-769 KIAKGNFDANKLKND
+769 
-784 NQSS
+784 

>member
-12 FGLGATLVGVIA
+12 FGLGATSVGIIA

-224 AEVAAILR
+224 AGVAAILR

-372 SDAKFGSDLLKQGL
+372 SDAKFASDLLRGGL
-386 GFVTGATIGGISG
+386 GAIGGAATGAIGGAVVAGRKNLPMGRSVWEGAKKGLTGGFSSARKGSFMDYGKNLISGASGQAAREYFGLAKEADERKALRTKERAEAASDTYDALKSSFGYKDAPDAMTKATKLADAFRTKGIRFDPVANAKDKELNKALLDADEADLKDASLMTERGKVLDTALAYRKLVDDGTISQDMADKLTMQAIRKYNKLAASKHYARAKGDLNDASARAIQLEVSYDGKSSTELQSIVTSKQLSNYQEILGMSVSGISG
-399 GVVAKRTGQP
+399 IENMSVADIERTLRITISDDKRE
-409 VFKNI
+409 KINNI
-414 MKNAWQGGQKV
+414 RNKSNTLRTTVDKKEISEFVADIDKFTEKAVAADGV
-425 SGAAKKGGL
+425 SGKSEALLGKANAAVDEEMK
-434 GGLTGVIS
+434 IS
-442 SGFGTVADV
+442 SKSSEFIKRVQ
-451 KKGLGYNADKDQEK
+451 LGD
-465 LIDNLEENVVPK
+465 
-477 AEQAKKA
+477 
-484 ASSSFADG
+484 
-492 SKINSILNE
+492 
-501 GRKVNGRTYGM
+501 
-512 GLEEDDKFKNAIIK
+512 
-526 NAAGLAADEVKHS
+526 
-539 DDEEYLKYRRLVAD
+539 KYRGR
-553 AKITDAMASRSYELA
+553 
-568 KEKYEHDESEYVG
+568 
-581 AKDKASYV
+581 
-589 ISLANDVARKEY
+589 
-601 GQMDAASIQAEFTR
+601 
-615 QLENYKNTARSSFQ
+615 
-629 SSNRTSQIELI
+629 
-640 VGAGVD
+640 
-646 RTQAEQMN
+646 
-654 ETQLS
+654 
-659 SAYDVVLDTISNNRT
+659 
-674 TAFNNGSASDKVNL
+674 
-688 TVDLKTSNV
+688 
-697 SHEVAGASERDLGI
+697 
-711 MFSELNEK
+711 
-719 NIIATFGNSLGNM
+719 
-732 AADSGKAAGDV
+732 
-743 KTAEDVLDKY
+743 
-753 LNSGKGKKA
+753 
-762 KDIDTAY
+762 
-769 KIAKGNFDANKLKND
+769 
-784 NQSS
+784 

>member
-12 FGLGATLVGVIA
+12 FGLGATSVGIIA

-224 AEVAAILR
+224 AGVAAILR

-372 SDAKFGSDLLKQGL
+372 SDTKFASDLLRGGL
-386 GFVTGATIGGISG
+386 GAIGGAATGAIGGAVVAGRKNLPMGRSVWEGAKKGLTGGFSSARKGSFIDYGKNIISGASGQAAREYFGLAKEADERKALRTKERAEAASDTYDALKSSFGYKDAPDAMTKATKLADAFRMKGIRFDPVANAKDKELNKALLDADEADLKDASLMTERGKVLDTALAYRKLVDDGTISQDMADKLTMQAIRKYNKLAASKHYARAKGDLNDASARAIQLEVSYDGKSATELQSIVTSKQLSNYQEILGMSVSGISG
-399 GVVAKRTGQP
+399 IENMSVADIERTLRITISDDKRE
-409 VFKNI
+409 KINNI
-414 MKNAWQGGQKV
+414 RNKSNTLRTTVDKKEISEFVADIDKFTEKAVAADGV
-425 SGAAKKGGL
+425 SGKSEALLGKANAAVDEEMK
-434 GGLTGVIS
+434 IS
-442 SGFGTVADV
+442 SKSSEFIKRVQ
-451 KKGLGYNADKDQEK
+451 LGD
-465 LIDNLEENVVPK
+465 
-477 AEQAKKA
+477 
-484 ASSSFADG
+484 
-492 SKINSILNE
+492 
-501 GRKVNGRTYGM
+501 
-512 GLEEDDKFKNAIIK
+512 
-526 NAAGLAADEVKHS
+526 
-539 DDEEYLKYRRLVAD
+539 KYRGR
-553 AKITDAMASRSYELA
+553 
-568 KEKYEHDESEYVG
+568 
-581 AKDKASYV
+581 
-589 ISLANDVARKEY
+589 
-601 GQMDAASIQAEFTR
+601 
-615 QLENYKNTARSSFQ
+615 
-629 SSNRTSQIELI
+629 
-640 VGAGVD
+640 
-646 RTQAEQMN
+646 
-654 ETQLS
+654 
-659 SAYDVVLDTISNNRT
+659 
-674 TAFNNGSASDKVNL
+674 
-688 TVDLKTSNV
+688 
-697 SHEVAGASERDLGI
+697 
-711 MFSELNEK
+711 
-719 NIIATFGNSLGNM
+719 
-732 AADSGKAAGDV
+732 
-743 KTAEDVLDKY
+743 
-753 LNSGKGKKA
+753 
-762 KDIDTAY
+762 
-769 KIAKGNFDANKLKND
+769 
-784 NQSS
+784 

>member
-12 FGLGATLVGVIA
+12 FGLGATSVGIIA

-224 AEVAAILR
+224 AGVAAILR

-252 IYVVWTMI
+252 IYVVWTMF
-260 KLLIDVAYR
+260 KMLIDVAYR

-372 SDAKFGSDLLKQGL
+372 SDTKFASDLLRGGL
-386 GFVTGATIGGISG
+386 GAIGGAATGAIGGAVVAGRKNLPMGRSVWEGAKKGLTGGFSSARKGSFMDYGKNLISGASGQAAREYFGLAKEADERKALRTKERAEAASDTYDALKSSFGYKDAPDAMTKATKLADAFRTKGIRFDPVANAKDKELNKALLDADEADLKDASLMTERGKVLDTALAYRKLVDDGTISQDMADKLTMQAIRKYNKLAASKHYARAKGDLNDASARAIQLEVSYDGKSSTELQSIVTSKQLSNYQEILGMSVSGISG
-399 GVVAKRTGQP
+399 IENMSVADIERTLRITISDDKRE
-409 VFKNI
+409 KINNI
-414 MKNAWQGGQKV
+414 RNKSNTLRTTVDKKEISEFVADIDKFTEKAVAADGV
-425 SGAAKKGGL
+425 SGKSEALLGKANAAVDEEMK
-434 GGLTGVIS
+434 IS
-442 SGFGTVADV
+442 SKSSEFIKRVQ
-451 KKGLGYNADKDQEK
+451 LGD
-465 LIDNLEENVVPK
+465 
-477 AEQAKKA
+477 
-484 ASSSFADG
+484 
-492 SKINSILNE
+492 
-501 GRKVNGRTYGM
+501 
-512 GLEEDDKFKNAIIK
+512 
-526 NAAGLAADEVKHS
+526 
-539 DDEEYLKYRRLVAD
+539 KYRGR
-553 AKITDAMASRSYELA
+553 
-568 KEKYEHDESEYVG
+568 
-581 AKDKASYV
+581 
-589 ISLANDVARKEY
+589 
-601 GQMDAASIQAEFTR
+601 
-615 QLENYKNTARSSFQ
+615 
-629 SSNRTSQIELI
+629 
-640 VGAGVD
+640 
-646 RTQAEQMN
+646 
-654 ETQLS
+654 
-659 SAYDVVLDTISNNRT
+659 
-674 TAFNNGSASDKVNL
+674 
-688 TVDLKTSNV
+688 
-697 SHEVAGASERDLGI
+697 
-711 MFSELNEK
+711 
-719 NIIATFGNSLGNM
+719 
-732 AADSGKAAGDV
+732 
-743 KTAEDVLDKY
+743 
-753 LNSGKGKKA
+753 
-762 KDIDTAY
+762 
-769 KIAKGNFDANKLKND
+769 
-784 NQSS
+784 

>member
-12 FGLGATLVGVIA
+12 FGLGATSVGVIA

-224 AEVAAILR
+224 AGVAAILR

-386 GFVTGATIGGISG
+386 GFVTGAAIGGISG

-451 KKGLGYNADKDQEK
+451 KKGLGYNVDKDQEK
-465 LIDNLEENVVPK
+465 LVEKLKENVVPE
-477 AEQAKKA
+477 AEALGGKV
-484 ASSSFADG
+484 SSSFADG
-492 SKINSILNE
+492 SKFNSILRE

-512 GLEEDDKFKNAIIK
+512 GLEEDHTLKNAIIK
-526 NAAGLAADEVKHS
+526 NASSLAKDEVKHS
-539 DDEEYLKYRRLVAD
+539 DDEEYLKLRRLVAD
-553 AKITDAMASRSYELA
+553 KDKTKAIVSRAYELA
-568 KEKYEHDESEYVG
+568 SKKYEHDENEYIG

-589 ISLANDVARKEY
+589 ISFANEVAKKEY

-711 MFSELNEK
+711 MFSELNDRKVE
-719 NIIATFGNSLGNM
+719 ATFGNSLGNM
-732 AADSGKAAGDV
+732 ASDSAKAESDAKSAKEG
-743 KTAEDVLDKY
+743 LDKY

-762 KDIDTAY
+762 KDIDAAYETA
-769 KIAKGNFDANKLKND
+769 KNEFEADKLKR
-784 NQSS
+784 QSS

>member
-12 FGLGATLVGVIA
+12 IGLGATSVGVIA
-24 DMMRVIFFFLDS
+24 DMMRLIFFFLDS

-224 AEVAAILR
+224 AGVAAILR

-260 KLLIDVAYR
+260 KMLIDVAYR

-372 SDAKFGSDLLKQGL
+372 SDTKFASDLLRGGL
-386 GFVTGATIGGISG
+386 GAIGGAATGAIGGAVVAGRKNLPMGRSVWEGAKKGLTGGFSSARKGSFMDYGKNLISGASGQAAREYFGLAKEADERKALRTKERAEAASDTYDALKSSFGYKDAPDAMTKATKLADAFRTKGIRFDPVANAKDKELNKALLDADEADLKDASLMTERGKVLDTALAYRKLVDDGTISQDMADKLTMQAIRKYNKLAASKHYARAKGDLNDASARAIQLEVSYDGKSSTELQSIVTSKQLSNYQEILGMSVSGISG
-399 GVVAKRTGQP
+399 IENMSVADIERTLRITISDDKRE
-409 VFKNI
+409 KINNI
-414 MKNAWQGGQKV
+414 RNKSNTLRTTVDKKEISEFVADIDKFTEKAVAADGV
-425 SGAAKKGGL
+425 SGKSEALLGKANAAVDEEMK
-434 GGLTGVIS
+434 IS
-442 SGFGTVADV
+442 SKSSEFIKRVQ
-451 KKGLGYNADKDQEK
+451 LGD
-465 LIDNLEENVVPK
+465 
-477 AEQAKKA
+477 
-484 ASSSFADG
+484 
-492 SKINSILNE
+492 
-501 GRKVNGRTYGM
+501 
-512 GLEEDDKFKNAIIK
+512 
-526 NAAGLAADEVKHS
+526 
-539 DDEEYLKYRRLVAD
+539 KYRGR
-553 AKITDAMASRSYELA
+553 
-568 KEKYEHDESEYVG
+568 
-581 AKDKASYV
+581 
-589 ISLANDVARKEY
+589 
-601 GQMDAASIQAEFTR
+601 
-615 QLENYKNTARSSFQ
+615 
-629 SSNRTSQIELI
+629 
-640 VGAGVD
+640 
-646 RTQAEQMN
+646 
-654 ETQLS
+654 
-659 SAYDVVLDTISNNRT
+659 
-674 TAFNNGSASDKVNL
+674 
-688 TVDLKTSNV
+688 
-697 SHEVAGASERDLGI
+697 
-711 MFSELNEK
+711 
-719 NIIATFGNSLGNM
+719 
-732 AADSGKAAGDV
+732 
-743 KTAEDVLDKY
+743 
-753 LNSGKGKKA
+753 
-762 KDIDTAY
+762 
-769 KIAKGNFDANKLKND
+769 
-784 NQSS
+784 

>member
-12 FGLGATLVGVIA
+12 FGLGATSVGVIA

-224 AEVAAILR
+224 AGVAAILR

-386 GFVTGATIGGISG
+386 GFVTGAAIGGISG

-409 VFKNI
+409 VFKNV

-425 SGAAKKGGL
+425 SGATKK

-451 KKGLGYNADKDQEK
+451 KKGLGYNVDKDQEK

>member
-12 FGLGATLVGVIA
+12 IGLGATSVGVIA
-24 DMMRVIFFFLDS
+24 DMMRLIFFFLDS

-224 AEVAAILR
+224 AGVAAILR

-260 KLLIDVAYR
+260 KMLIDVAYR

-372 SDAKFGSDLLKQGL
+372 SDTKFASDLLRGGL
-386 GFVTGATIGGISG
+386 GAIGGAATGAIGGAVVAGRKNLPMGRSVWEGAKKGLTGGFSSARKGSFMDYGKNLISGASGQAAREYFGLAKEADERKALRTKERAEAASDTYDALKSSFAYKDAPDAMTKATKLADAFRTKDIRFDPVANAKDKELNKALLDADEADLKDASLMTERGKVLDTALAYRKLVDDGTISQDMADKLTMQAIRKYNKLAASKHYARAKGDLNDASARAIQLEVSYDGKSSTELQSIVTSKQLSNYQEILGMSVSGISG
-399 GVVAKRTGQP
+399 IENMSVADIERTLRITISDDKRE
-409 VFKNI
+409 KINNI
-414 MKNAWQGGQKV
+414 RNKSNTLRTTVDKKEISEFVADIDKFTEKAVAADGV
-425 SGAAKKGGL
+425 SGKSEALLGKANAAVDEEMK
-434 GGLTGVIS
+434 IS
-442 SGFGTVADV
+442 SKSSEFIKRVQ
-451 KKGLGYNADKDQEK
+451 LGD
-465 LIDNLEENVVPK
+465 
-477 AEQAKKA
+477 
-484 ASSSFADG
+484 
-492 SKINSILNE
+492 
-501 GRKVNGRTYGM
+501 
-512 GLEEDDKFKNAIIK
+512 
-526 NAAGLAADEVKHS
+526 
-539 DDEEYLKYRRLVAD
+539 KYRGR
-553 AKITDAMASRSYELA
+553 
-568 KEKYEHDESEYVG
+568 
-581 AKDKASYV
+581 
-589 ISLANDVARKEY
+589 
-601 GQMDAASIQAEFTR
+601 
-615 QLENYKNTARSSFQ
+615 
-629 SSNRTSQIELI
+629 
-640 VGAGVD
+640 
-646 RTQAEQMN
+646 
-654 ETQLS
+654 
-659 SAYDVVLDTISNNRT
+659 
-674 TAFNNGSASDKVNL
+674 
-688 TVDLKTSNV
+688 
-697 SHEVAGASERDLGI
+697 
-711 MFSELNEK
+711 
-719 NIIATFGNSLGNM
+719 
-732 AADSGKAAGDV
+732 
-743 KTAEDVLDKY
+743 
-753 LNSGKGKKA
+753 
-762 KDIDTAY
+762 
-769 KIAKGNFDANKLKND
+769 
-784 NQSS
+784 

>member
-12 FGLGATLVGVIA
+12 FGLGATSVGIIA

-224 AEVAAILR
+224 AGVAAILR

-260 KLLIDVAYR
+260 KMLIDVAYR

-372 SDAKFGSDLLKQGL
+372 SDTKFASDLLRGGL
-386 GFVTGATIGGISG
+386 GAIGGAATGAIGGAVVAGRKNLPMGRSVWEGAKKGLTGGFSSARKGSFMDYGKNLISGASGQAAREYFGLAKEADERKALRTKERAEAASDTYDALKSSFGYKDAPDAMTKATKLADAFRTKDIRFDPVANAKDKELNKALLDADEADLKDASLMTERGKVLDTALAYRKLVDDGTISQDMADKLTMQAIRKYNKLAASKHYARAKGDLNDASARAIQLEVSYDGKSATELQSIVTSKQLSNYQEILGMSVSGISG
-399 GVVAKRTGQP
+399 IENMSVADIERTLRITISDDKRE
-409 VFKNI
+409 KINNI
-414 MKNAWQGGQKV
+414 RNKSNTLRTTVDKKEISEFVADIDKFTEKAVAADGV
-425 SGAAKKGGL
+425 SGKSEALLGKANAAVDEEMK
-434 GGLTGVIS
+434 IS
-442 SGFGTVADV
+442 SKSSEFIKRVQ
-451 KKGLGYNADKDQEK
+451 LGD
-465 LIDNLEENVVPK
+465 
-477 AEQAKKA
+477 
-484 ASSSFADG
+484 
-492 SKINSILNE
+492 
-501 GRKVNGRTYGM
+501 
-512 GLEEDDKFKNAIIK
+512 
-526 NAAGLAADEVKHS
+526 
-539 DDEEYLKYRRLVAD
+539 KYRGR
-553 AKITDAMASRSYELA
+553 
-568 KEKYEHDESEYVG
+568 
-581 AKDKASYV
+581 
-589 ISLANDVARKEY
+589 
-601 GQMDAASIQAEFTR
+601 
-615 QLENYKNTARSSFQ
+615 
-629 SSNRTSQIELI
+629 
-640 VGAGVD
+640 
-646 RTQAEQMN
+646 
-654 ETQLS
+654 
-659 SAYDVVLDTISNNRT
+659 
-674 TAFNNGSASDKVNL
+674 
-688 TVDLKTSNV
+688 
-697 SHEVAGASERDLGI
+697 
-711 MFSELNEK
+711 
-719 NIIATFGNSLGNM
+719 
-732 AADSGKAAGDV
+732 
-743 KTAEDVLDKY
+743 
-753 LNSGKGKKA
+753 
-762 KDIDTAY
+762 
-769 KIAKGNFDANKLKND
+769 
-784 NQSS
+784 

>member
-12 FGLGATLVGVIA
+12 FGLGATPVGVIA
-24 DMMRVIFFFLDS
+24 DMIRVIFFFLDS

-122 VVVPVFFRVAKNIQ
+122 AVVPVFFRVAKNIQ

-159 YNLGNELALSTWSVF
+159 YNLCNELALSTWSVF

-209 NDTTG
+209 NDTTV

-224 AEVAAILR
+224 AGVAANLR

-252 IYVVWTMI
+252 IYIVWTMI

-386 GFVTGATIGGISG
+386 GFVTGAAIGGISG

-409 VFKNI
+409 VFKNV

-451 KKGLGYNADKDQEK
+451 KKGLGYNVDKDQEK
-465 LIDNLEENVVPK
+465 LVEKLKENVVPE
-477 AEQAKKA
+477 AEALGGKV
-484 ASSSFADG
+484 SSSFADG
-492 SKINSILNE
+492 SKFNSILRE

-512 GLEEDDKFKNAIIK
+512 GLEEDHTLKNAIIK
-526 NAAGLAADEVKHS
+526 NASSLAKDEVKHS
-539 DDEEYLKYRRLVAD
+539 DDEEYLKLRRLVAD
-553 AKITDAMASRSYELA
+553 KDKTKAIVSRAYELA
-568 KEKYEHDESEYVG
+568 SKKYEHDENEYIG

-589 ISLANDVARKEY
+589 ISFANEVAKKEY

-711 MFSELNEK
+711 MFSELNDRKVE
-719 NIIATFGNSLGNM
+719 ATFGNSLGNM
-732 AADSGKAAGDV
+732 ASDSAKAESDAKSAKEG
-743 KTAEDVLDKY
+743 LDKY

-762 KDIDTAY
+762 KDIDAAYETA
-769 KIAKGNFDANKLKND
+769 KNEFEADKLKR
-784 NQSS
+784 QSS

>member
-12 FGLGATLVGVIA
+12 FGLGATSVGIIA

-194 GNPTIWPL
+194 GNPTVWPL
-202 PVLATHL
+202 PVLAIHL

-214 GILGGLATKI
+214 GILGGLATKK
-224 AEVAAILR
+224 AGVAAILR

-386 GFVTGATIGGISG
+386 GFVTGAAIGGISG

-409 VFKNI
+409 VFKNV

-425 SGAAKKGGL
+425 SGATKK

-451 KKGLGYNADKDQEK
+451 KKGLGYNVDKDQEK

-674 TAFNNGSASDKVNL
+674 TAFNNGSAADKVNL

-762 KDIDTAY
+762 KDIDAAY

>member
-12 FGLGATLVGVIA
+12 FGLGATSVGVIA

-260 KLLIDVAYR
+260 KMLIDVAYR

-386 GFVTGATIGGISG
+386 GFVTGAAIGGISG

-451 KKGLGYNADKDQEK
+451 KKGLGYNVDKDQEK

-674 TAFNNGSASDKVNL
+674 TAFNNGSASDKVKL

-762 KDIDTAY
+762 KDIDAAY

>member
-12 FGLGATLVGVIA
+12 FGLGATSVGVIA

-224 AEVAAILR
+224 AGVAAILR

-260 KLLIDVAYR
+260 KMLIDVAYR

-372 SDAKFGSDLLKQGL
+372 SDTKFASDLLRGGL
-386 GFVTGATIGGISG
+386 GAIGGAATGAIGGAVVAGRKNLPMGRSVWEGAKKGLTGGFSSARKGSFMDYGKNLISGASGQAAREYFGLAKEADERKALRTKERAEAASDTYDALKSSFGYKDAPDAMTKATKLADAFRTKGIRFVPVANAKDKELNKALLDADEADLKDASLMTERGKVLDTALAYRKLVDDGTISQDMADKLTMQAIRKYNKLAASKHYARAKGDLNDASARAIQLEVSYDGKSSTELQSIVTSKQLSNYQEILGMSVSGISG
-399 GVVAKRTGQP
+399 IENMSVADIERTLRITISDDKRE
-409 VFKNI
+409 KINNI
-414 MKNAWQGGQKV
+414 RNKSNTLRTTVDKKEISEFVADIDKFTEKAVAADGV
-425 SGAAKKGGL
+425 SGKSEALLGKANAAVDEEMK
-434 GGLTGVIS
+434 IS
-442 SGFGTVADV
+442 SKSSEFIKRVQ
-451 KKGLGYNADKDQEK
+451 LGD
-465 LIDNLEENVVPK
+465 
-477 AEQAKKA
+477 
-484 ASSSFADG
+484 
-492 SKINSILNE
+492 
-501 GRKVNGRTYGM
+501 
-512 GLEEDDKFKNAIIK
+512 
-526 NAAGLAADEVKHS
+526 
-539 DDEEYLKYRRLVAD
+539 KYRGR
-553 AKITDAMASRSYELA
+553 
-568 KEKYEHDESEYVG
+568 
-581 AKDKASYV
+581 
-589 ISLANDVARKEY
+589 
-601 GQMDAASIQAEFTR
+601 
-615 QLENYKNTARSSFQ
+615 
-629 SSNRTSQIELI
+629 
-640 VGAGVD
+640 
-646 RTQAEQMN
+646 
-654 ETQLS
+654 
-659 SAYDVVLDTISNNRT
+659 
-674 TAFNNGSASDKVNL
+674 
-688 TVDLKTSNV
+688 
-697 SHEVAGASERDLGI
+697 
-711 MFSELNEK
+711 
-719 NIIATFGNSLGNM
+719 
-732 AADSGKAAGDV
+732 
-743 KTAEDVLDKY
+743 
-753 LNSGKGKKA
+753 
-762 KDIDTAY
+762 
-769 KIAKGNFDANKLKND
+769 
-784 NQSS
+784 

>member
-12 FGLGATLVGVIA
+12 FGLGATSVGVIA

-224 AEVAAILR
+224 AGVAAILR

-260 KLLIDVAYR
+260 KMLIDVAYR

-386 GFVTGATIGGISG
+386 GFVTGAAIGGISG

-409 VFKNI
+409 VFKNV

-451 KKGLGYNADKDQEK
+451 KKGLGYNVDKDQEK
-465 LIDNLEENVVPK
+465 LVEKLKENVVPE
-477 AEQAKKA
+477 AEALGGKV
-484 ASSSFADG
+484 SSSFADG
-492 SKINSILNE
+492 SKFNSILRE

-512 GLEEDDKFKNAIIK
+512 GLEEDHTLKNAIIK
-526 NAAGLAADEVKHS
+526 NASSLAKDEVKHS
-539 DDEEYLKYRRLVAD
+539 DDEEYLKLRRLVAD
-553 AKITDAMASRSYELA
+553 KDKTKAIVSRAYELA
-568 KEKYEHDESEYVG
+568 SKKYEHDENEYIG

-589 ISLANDVARKEY
+589 ISFANEVAKKEY

-711 MFSELNEK
+711 MFSELNDRKVE
-719 NIIATFGNSLGNM
+719 ATFGNSLGNM
-732 AADSGKAAGDV
+732 ASDSAKAESDAKSAKEG
-743 KTAEDVLDKY
+743 LDKY

-762 KDIDTAY
+762 KDIDAAYETA
-769 KIAKGNFDANKLKND
+769 KNEFEADKLKR
-784 NQSS
+784 QSS